1 MYIRRCVTCCVC
13 DVCGGREVLCGVCS
27 GEEGGVCVCCGE
39 EGGVCVCVCVCVCAC
54 VVIEEYTISAMEAC
68 DCCRVH
74 TVGLHQL
81 LVCFKPHSP
90 HRRTKV
96 C

>member
-1 MYIRRCVTCCVC
+1 MCVVGKKVVC
-13 DVCGGREVLCGVCS
+13 A
-27 GEEGGVCVCCGE
+27 
-39 EGGVCVCVCVCVCAC
+39 CVCVCVCAC
-54 VVIEEYTISAMEAC
+54 VVIEEYAISAMEAC

-90 HRRTKV
+90 HHRTKV

>member
-1 MYIRRCVTCCVC
+1 M
-13 DVCGGREVLCGVCS
+13 
-27 GEEGGVCVCCGE
+27 CVCCGE
-39 EGGVCVCVCVCVCAC
+39 EGGVCVYGGEEGGVCVCAC
-54 VVIEEYTISAMEAC
+54 VVIKEYAISAIEAC

-90 HRRTKV
+90 HRRTEV